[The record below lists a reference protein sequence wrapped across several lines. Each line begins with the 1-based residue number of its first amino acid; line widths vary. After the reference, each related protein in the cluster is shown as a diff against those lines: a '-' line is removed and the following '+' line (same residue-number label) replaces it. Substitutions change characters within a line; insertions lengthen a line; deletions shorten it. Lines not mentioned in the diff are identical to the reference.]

1 MEEKQKERRKELND
15 GICNAGSLGPTW
27 TFYAVGCKLIGLYMC
42 IYICVFMCV
51 CVKYYAML
59 KAPLMAEMGK
69 TVVGTWSKP
78 HPTGTGFQHVDG
90 GEKIWNLGVGRM
102 LWNCG
107 SR

>member
-1 MEEKQKERRKELND
+1 MY
-15 GICNAGSLGPTW
+15 I
-27 TFYAVGCKLIGLYMC
+27 YMC
-42 IYICVFMCV
+42 IYVCV

-78 HPTGTGFQHVDG
+78 RPTGTGFQHVDG